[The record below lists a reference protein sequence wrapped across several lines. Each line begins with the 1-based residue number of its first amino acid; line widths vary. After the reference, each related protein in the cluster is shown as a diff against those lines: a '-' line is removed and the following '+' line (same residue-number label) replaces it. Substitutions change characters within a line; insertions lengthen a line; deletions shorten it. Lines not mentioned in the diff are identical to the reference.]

1 MNKNMEPPCS
11 DKVIKEKTGRDWKEW
26 CNLLDA
32 DGAKELEHKELAK
45 LVASLHNAGD
55 WWSQTV
61 AVGYERL
68 KGKRSLHQRSDG
80 TFSMSTSKTLPI
92 SAEKA
97 HEFFV
102 KEKKRSLWLKENLII
117 RKETAPKS
125 VRITWPDKTSVAVWI
140 TAKGDTK
147 CTISLEHSKLNSHAT
162 VAPRK
167 EFWKAAFQRLTKVA
181 V

>member
-1 MNKNMEPPCS
+1 MNKNFEPPCS
-11 DKVIKEKTGRDWKEW
+11 DEVIKEKTGRDWKEW
-26 CNLLDA
+26 CNLLDVN
-32 DGAKELEHKELAK
+32 GARELEHKELAK
-45 LVASLHNAGD
+45 LVDSMHNAGG

-68 KGKRSLHQRSDG
+68 KGKRSLHERSDG
-80 TFSMSTSKTLPI
+80 TFTMSTSKTLPI
-92 SAEKA
+92 SATMA

-102 KEKKRSLWLKENLII
+102 VKKKRSLWLKEELII
-117 RKETAPKS
+117 RTETAPKS

-140 TAKGDTK
+140 TAKGNTK
-147 CTISLEHSKLNSHAT
+147 CVISLEHSKLTSQAA
-162 VAPRK
+162 VAPYK

>member
-1 MNKNMEPPCS
+1 MDKNFEPPCS
-11 DKVIKEKTGRDWKEW
+11 DEVIKEKTGRDWKQW

-32 DGAKELEHKELAK
+32 DNAKDLEHNELAK
-45 LVASLHNAGD
+45 LVASLHNASG
-55 WWSQTV
+55 WWSQTI

-68 KGKRSLHQRSDG
+68 KGKRSLYERSDG
-80 TFSMSTSKTLPI
+80 TFTMSTSKTLPI
-92 SAEKA
+92 SAAKV

-102 KEKKRSLWLKENLII
+102 EEKKRSLWLKEDLII
-117 RKETAPKS
+117 RNETAPKS
-125 VRITWPDKTSVAVWI
+125 VRITWPDITSVAVWI

-147 CTISLEHSKLNSHAT
+147 CAISLEHSKLNSQAA

-167 EFWKAAFQRLTKVA
+167 EFWKAAFKRLTKAA